1 MKKVLIIAVLAAAAF
16 GIYSF
21 TLSRPSVAANIA
33 TKIDT
38 SAETVAAAP
47 VKWYTWNEAIEASK
61 TKPKKI
67 IVDVYTDWCG
77 WCKVM
82 DRETFPNAEVAA
94 YLNANFY
101 AVKFNA
107 EQREEITFNGQKF
120 NYVVQGKGGYHTLA
134 ATLLDGQMSY
144 PTVVYLNEKY
154 ERIMISPGY
163 KKPEDLMK
171 ELKYTSEEQ
180 YSKITFDEYRA
191 KSK

>member
-1 MKKVLIIAVLAAAAF
+1 MKKVLIIAGFIAAGF

-21 TLSRPSVAANIA
+21 TMYRSGNV
-33 TKIDT
+33 
-38 SAETVAAAP
+38 AETTEVTTEGA
-47 VKWYTWNEAIEASK
+47 VKWYTWNEAIEANK

-67 IVDVYTDWCG
+67 IVDVFTDWCG

-82 DRETFPNAEVAA
+82 DRETFPNADVAK
-94 YLNANFY
+94 YLNDNFY
-101 AVKFNA
+101 PVKFNA

-120 NYVVQGKGGYHTLA
+120 NYVAQGKGGYHTLA

-144 PTVVYLNEKY
+144 PTVVYLNEKL
-154 ERIMISPGY
+154 ERIMISPGF

-180 YSKITFDEYRA
+180 YSKITFDEYRS